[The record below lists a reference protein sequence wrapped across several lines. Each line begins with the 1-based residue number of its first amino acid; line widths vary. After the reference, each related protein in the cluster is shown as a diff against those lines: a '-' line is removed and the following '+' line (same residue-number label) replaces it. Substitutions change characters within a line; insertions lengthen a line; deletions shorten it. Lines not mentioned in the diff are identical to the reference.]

1 MHYRRCGRNLQAKLY
16 TVIIISLSANHAYLK
31 TLYLS
36 IYLSIY
42 LCMCVHTTAMRSGI
56 AWWRYRAPVSPAD
69 RQLSNRAE
77 DQQFRPVRLGGRH
90 HVRRCRSSRVRRRL
104 SRLLRCTQGTTAVPI
119 NRQLLSHFL

>member
-1 MHYRRCGRNLQAKLY
+1 MWEELAGQVVHRDHYL
-16 TVIIISLSANHAYLK
+16 IICQPRLSENS
-31 TLYLS
+31 LS